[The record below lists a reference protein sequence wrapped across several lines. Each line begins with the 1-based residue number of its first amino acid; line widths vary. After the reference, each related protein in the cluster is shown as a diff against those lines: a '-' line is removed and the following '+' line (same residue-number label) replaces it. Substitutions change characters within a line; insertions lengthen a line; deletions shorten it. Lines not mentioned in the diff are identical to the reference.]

1 MHKKVTISDLNID
14 IQGRGKSIKEHLVA
28 KLGLGVI
35 EFLLASVLYCY
46 GIILSEYIL
55 SGTHTYE
62 EGIWTSILFVC
73 CWSLS
78 EPYARLISE
87 YFEDKK
93 HRIFRNIVG
102 IGSAFLFITT
112 MIPNNVTIYTVF
124 GGILSCI
131 ISTQLRHLATD
142 RLDMDAKI
150 YEAIRQVSRALS
162 LFIMPQFIFWLL
174 SYYKINEAKLIVA
187 SLLFHIVPAAL
198 LIKSEDYFVTPVGNS
213 EMSRYQTIGR
223 YSYQMKELK
232 RVVSLEESSLN
243 GSVEPDHSSSSSDED
258 ERIFEITPI
267 RHLNSSSLESSTSE
281 NSSQF
286 STSSQYDGMINY
298 GASEHSVGHLV
309 MPTMHLNPLS
319 IQAYF
324 YKVGVSILPGI
335 PEENE
340 DEETNINYI
349 DPKRLSMIS
358 DKLEELNIQDQIR
371 RESIREV
378 FNINEVINEHKPEP
392 INHIEYIPNF
402 KDEDTRISVMHEL
415 KNLHKGRNCFHCA
428 PYRKYVWTRR
438 LRIMKDCLI
447 DNVFRPLY
455 HAAKNLYF
463 YPALTTKVVTST
475 VSTLY
480 ITLAPFM
487 AMQNTWKQTAVFNTE
502 NVTFLLTYV
511 AFAWCFFLVTLPLVI
526 KLNPNKIRIIFG
538 CGLIISGTSLWIL
551 SARLSNDVIT
561 LSSLLFGF
569 GHGIVWYMEL
579 SVYKSSIG
587 MRPWC
592 LVRGALEVLSVI
604 IILLIYYLIS
614 RYKLDLNSLLF
625 FAALVYY
632 ANAGL
637 WFCLPFFKFFISI
650 VKRMMFDKRNQQ
662 EGFFP

>member
-1 MHKKVTISDLNID
+1 MDL
-14 IQGRGKSIKEHLVA
+14 H
-28 KLGLGVI
+28 
-35 EFLLASVLYCY
+35 
-46 GIILSEYIL
+46 
-55 SGTHTYE
+55 
-62 EGIWTSILFVC
+62 FVC
-73 CWSLS
+73 LLL
-78 EPYARLISE
+78 EFIRLISE